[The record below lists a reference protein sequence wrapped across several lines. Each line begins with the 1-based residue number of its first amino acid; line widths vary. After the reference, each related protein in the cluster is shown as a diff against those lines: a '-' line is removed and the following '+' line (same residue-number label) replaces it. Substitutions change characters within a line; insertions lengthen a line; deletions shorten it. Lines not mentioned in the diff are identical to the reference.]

1 MLRQNKIVIIML
13 LVSIT
18 SAAST
23 LYYKT
28 RIEKITM
35 NKHINDKKTMK
46 LVRELRALAEDIR
59 IATYPTSCDDVTKE
73 IIGEDCDL
81 GNYMEWA
88 GPHLEQE
95 LNQLSLVLDID
106 R

>member
-1 MLRQNKIVIIML
+1 MFKKKQIITIIL
-13 LVSIT
+13 LIT
-18 SAAST
+18 ITGSAST

-28 RIEKITM
+28 RIEQISM
-35 NKHINDKKTMK
+35 QKHINDKKTMK

-59 IATYPTSCDDVTKE
+59 IATYPTSCDALTKE

-88 GPHLEQE
+88 APHLERTVD
-95 LNQLSLVLDID
+95 QLTVLLEVE
-106 R
+106 

>member
-1 MLRQNKIVIIML
+1 MFRQDRIIVIML
-13 LVSIT
+13 FVSIT
-18 SAAST
+18 TAAST

-28 RIEKITM
+28 KIEQITM
-35 NKHINDKKTMK
+35 QKYINDKKTMK

-73 IIGEDCDL
+73 IIGEECDL

-88 GPHLEQE
+88 APQLEHE
-95 LNQLSLVLDID
+95 LNQLSLALDVKH
-106 R
+106 

>member
-1 MLRQNKIVIIML
+1 MFRQKQIVIIML

-18 SAAST
+18 STAST
-23 LYYKT
+23 FYYKT
-28 RIEKITM
+28 RIEQITM
-35 NKHINDKKTMK
+35 QKHINTKETMK

-59 IATYPTSCDDVTKE
+59 IATYPTSCDAVTKE

-88 GPHLEQE
+88 GPHLEHTAS
-95 LNQLSLVLDID
+95 QLSLLLEVD
-106 R
+106 